1 MEFGTPEEDAF
12 RRDATVNA
20 MFFHLGKQEVVDL
33 TGRGLKDLAAGIMM
47 TPLDSHE
54 TFMDDPVNL
63 CRYAYCATT
72 RYDDKTLGGRTRYGG
87 YSYRGRRYLEPQKR
101 A

>member
-63 CRYAYCATT
+63 CSYSPRRIWLAA
-72 RYDDKTLGGRTRYGG
+72 DKQHGGVN
-87 YSYRGRRYLEPQKR
+87 S
-101 A
+101 